1 MPTDN
6 SFINFKEF
14 LNEKVS
20 YKHVKVYTSFGT
32 SNKKDRGIF
41 TIKLMKYLKLDDDIK
56 N

>member
-1 MPTDN
+1 MEICIYPGKFKVPTEN

-20 YKHVKVYTSFGT
+20 NEHIKAYSNFGISKKKRKVY
-32 SNKKDRGIF
+32 
-41 TIKLMKYLKLDDDIK
+41 LQK